1 MLRTLH
7 LGLFLVLFAS
17 AAYSQIG
24 TIKGTIKDEK
34 TGEGIIGAN
43 VVIEGTTIGGST
55 DVDGNFAILKVKA
68 GKYNIVISY
77 ISYVTKTIPGVEV
90 YPDQTTLL
98 NTSIK
103 EDIQELESVVVV
115 GKKQTNTDVSVITEL
130 KKTDLVAV
138 GISSQMIQMSQD
150 RDAGQ
155 VIRRVPGV
163 TLVGNRFVNVRGLS
177 ERYSTVL
184 LNGVIAP
191 STEVDSKAFAFDLIP
206 SNLIDRMLVFKSGS
220 ADLPGEFAGADI
232 NIFTKNIV
240 DENSTSLSV
249 SGGYRFNTTGKQAVL
264 SQEKGKTDWLGTDD
278 GTRKLPSSFPAQN
291 LRIFSQNPS
300 DENLAKLSG
309 ATKLLPNNWGTRQI
323 TANPDLRVNFDL
335 SRTLRFGNKRLDNIT
350 SISYAQTN
358 QRSLNEVEG

>member
-1 MLRTLH
+1 MFKTIY
-7 LGLFLVLFAS
+7 LGAFLILISTS
-17 AAYSQIG
+17 AFSQIG

-55 DVDGNFAILKVKA
+55 DVDGNFVIPKVKA
-68 GKYNIVISY
+68 AKHNIVISY
-77 ISYVTKTIPGVEV
+77 ISYVTKTIPQVEV
-90 YPDQTTLL
+90 YPDQTTVL
-98 NTSIK
+98 NTTIK
-103 EDIQELESVVVV
+103 EDVQELESVVVV

-163 TLVGNRFVNVRGLS
+163 TIVGNRFVNVRGLS

-206 SNLIDRMLVFKSGS
+206 SNIDRKS
-220 ADLPGEFAGADI
+220 
-232 NIFTKNIV
+232 V
-240 DENSTSLSV
+240 V
-249 SGGYRFNTTGKQAVL
+249 
-264 SQEKGKTDWLGTDD
+264 
-278 GTRKLPSSFPAQN
+278 
-291 LRIFSQNPS
+291 
-300 DENLAKLSG
+300 
-309 ATKLLPNNWGTRQI
+309 
-323 TANPDLRVNFDL
+323 
-335 SRTLRFGNKRLDNIT
+335 
-350 SISYAQTN
+350 
-358 QRSLNEVEG
+358 